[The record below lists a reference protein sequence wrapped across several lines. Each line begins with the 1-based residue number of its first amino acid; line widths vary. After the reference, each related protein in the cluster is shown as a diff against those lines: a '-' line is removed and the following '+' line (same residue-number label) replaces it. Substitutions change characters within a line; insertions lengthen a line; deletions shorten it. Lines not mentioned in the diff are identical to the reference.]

1 MLPRWL
7 YYALKLWP
15 YLLAVITLTAA
26 GWALHGYGQHEY
38 RRGQAQVQARWDA
51 DRAEHE
57 LVQQRQQQEQAERSH
72 AASVKYQEELR
83 HAREQTRTIREI
95 VTRTVPAAGC
105 LDADSV
111 QHVNAAIRGSAS
123 SFASR

>member
-15 YLLAVITLTAA
+15 YLLATLVLTAA
-26 GWALHGYGQHEY
+26 GWALHSYGQHEY
-38 RRGQAQVQARWDA
+38 RRGRAQVQALWDA
-51 DRAEHE
+51 DRAEQV

-72 AASVKYQEELR
+72 AASATYQEELR
-83 HAREQTRTIREI
+83 HAKQQTRTIREI

-111 QHVNAAIRGSAS
+111 QHVNAAIRGSADP
-123 SFASR
+123 AAAR